1 MKIGFVRVFVSDF
14 NESLRFYTQTLG
26 MKLDYTD
33 NAHWAQFVS
42 GEDVSLAIEKCD
54 PDHMEQGSK
63 LVGRFVGVTMMVD
76 DINAEYARLTAK
88 GVKFSGE
95 PEKQSFGGT
104 LAHLHDLDGN
114 VLTLMQ
120 EGEPSPNTR
129 IDQEFRHFSISLST
143 LLTGAS
149 PSSKT
154 ANTSSDTELQ
164 LRARRVREADRVQVR
179 TWVRM
184 N

>member
-1 MKIGFVRVFVSDF
+1 MVVITHRVIEFARSGWRHCSIADRSDSLCGGDGALMKIGFVRVFVSDF

-120 EGEPSPNTR
+120 EG
-129 IDQEFRHFSISLST
+129 
-143 LLTGAS
+143 
-149 PSSKT
+149 
-154 ANTSSDTELQ
+154 
-164 LRARRVREADRVQVR
+164 
-179 TWVRM
+179 
-184 N
+184 